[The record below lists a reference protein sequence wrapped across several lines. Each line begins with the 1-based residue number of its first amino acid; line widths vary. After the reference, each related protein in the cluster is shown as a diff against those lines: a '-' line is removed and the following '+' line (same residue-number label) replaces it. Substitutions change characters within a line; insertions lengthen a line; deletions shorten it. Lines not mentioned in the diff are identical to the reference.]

1 MIWGSQSQMIESL
14 RDMRL
19 FVAAYEER
27 SFTAAAERENATQSG
42 VSQHI
47 RKIEERFGVRLFS
60 RGGGAVSPTPAGD
73 SYYRACIEVLRV
85 NEAANRAVMRY
96 GIGLDGEMVVGLMP
110 TMTRS
115 VLAPALAAFVA
126 AHPNVVV
133 RIVESFSAT
142 LTQQVQAGDLD
153 FAIVPITDGI
163 IGIKSR
169 RFARTPEVLV
179 ADAARGLPHMAP
191 LRLADLGPL
200 KIVVPSRLNARR
212 AHLEAYFAAN
222 GVQVERLLELDA
234 MLGALDFV
242 ARTDFVAVVPGL
254 MMAADAQ
261 MPEPRRL
268 TVHPLADPPL
278 AIDLVLIEPARRP
291 LSPAAAAFLAV
302 LEQEALA
309 HNDLWPAQEFPD
321 A

>member
-1 MIWGSQSQMIESL
+1 MIESL
-14 RDMRL
+14 RDIRL
-19 FVAAYEER
+19 FVAAYEAR

-47 RKIEERFGVRLFS
+47 RKIEDRFGVRLFARS
-60 RGGGAVSPTPAGD
+60 GGAVSPTPAGD

-85 NEAANRAVMRY
+85 NEAANRAVMSY
-96 GIGLDGEMVVGLMP
+96 GTGLDGEMVVGLMP

-115 VLAPALAAFVA
+115 VLAPALATFVA

-133 RIVESFSAT
+133 RIVESFSGP

-153 FAIVPITDGI
+153 FAIVPLAAGT
-163 IGIKSR
+163 IGIRSR

-191 LRLADLGPL
+191 LRLVDLGPL
-200 KIVVPSRLNARR
+200 KIVVPSRQNARR

-254 MMAADAQ
+254 MMATDAAQ
-261 MPEPRRL
+261 PAPRRL
-268 TVHPLADPPL
+268 TIHPLADPPL
-278 AIDLVLIEPARRP
+278 AIELVLIEPARRT
-291 LSPAAAAFLAV
+291 LSPAAAAFLSV
-302 LEQEALA
+302 LEQEAHA
-309 HNDLWPAQEFPD
+309 HDHVWPVLEQPA